1 MKGRRKVDLA
11 LPFHYVIGDVLA
23 AIAAWTALYSYR
35 KVEIERVWA
44 SYTGEWKFDDKFAL
58 GLLFVPLFWLG
69 LYAVMGMYLT
79 PRRRHRALEI
89 VQVLIATS
97 IGSLVLFFSLL
108 IDDFVTVYD
117 QYYKTLS
124 VLFVSHFTGTL
135 IFRWLVVS
143 RTLKRIRNGEW
154 AFKTLV
160 LGGSDSAVQ
169 LFEDIQAETLS
180 SGFDLRGF
188 IQVNDMDPALSD
200 KLPRLGGVEDLARVI
215 DEENIEEV
223 IVAVEPKDRSK
234 TIDLIVLSEGK
245 GVNIKVVPNLYDM
258 LSGNVRSGAVYGTPL
273 IQVNRLVMPN
283 WQFVVK
289 RAIDVFASGLALIL
303 LSPVYLFLAIAV
315 KRSSKGPVFYK
326 QERVGRFGVPF
337 KIVKFRTM
345 VTDAEADGT
354 PQLSSGTDPRITSSG
369 KWMRKLRL
377 DELPQFWNVLIGE
390 MSLVGP
396 RPERQYFID
405 KIKEQAPHYTHLQK
419 VRPGITSWGQ
429 VKYGYAENVPQML
442 QRLRF
447 DIIYIENMTLAL
459 DFKILIYTVRTVLKG
474 SGK

>member
-1 MKGRRKVDLA
+1 M
-11 LPFHYVIGDVLA
+11 
-23 AIAAWTALYSYR
+23 
-35 KVEIERVWA
+35 
-44 SYTGEWKFDDKFAL
+44 
-58 GLLFVPLFWLG
+58 
-69 LYAVMGMYLT
+69 
-79 PRRRHRALEI
+79 
-89 VQVLIATS
+89 
-97 IGSLVLFFSLL
+97 
-108 IDDFVTVYD
+108 
-117 QYYKTLS
+117 
-124 VLFVSHFTGTL
+124 
-135 IFRWLVVS
+135 
-143 RTLKRIRNGEW
+143 
-154 AFKTLV
+154 
-160 LGGSDSAVQ
+160 
-169 LFEDIQAETLS
+169 
-180 SGFDLRGF
+180 
-188 IQVNDMDPALSD
+188 
-200 KLPRLGGVEDLARVI
+200 
-215 DEENIEEV
+215 
-223 IVAVEPKDRSK
+223 
-234 TIDLIVLSEGK
+234 IVLSEGK

-283 WQFVVK
+283 WQFVFK

-345 VTDAEADGT
+345 VTDAEAGGT

-447 DIIYIENMTLAL
+447 DIMYIENMTLAL
-459 DFKILIYTVRTVLKG
+459 DFKILIYTVRIVLKG